1 MRWRR
6 NYDMVDQNQSHV
18 WTRVA
23 GLDQCAPGNLL
34 GVEADGLR
42 IVLANVDGT
51 IYALEDQ
58 CSHQDL
64 PLSDGYLEDDQVECI
79 YHGARFDACT
89 GTATALPGIKPVTT
103 FNVDI
108 RGGDIYVEIAG

>member
-6 NYDMVDQNQSHV
+6 NYDMVDQNQSRV

-23 GLDQCAPGNLL
+23 GLDQVAPGNLL
-34 GVEADGLR
+34 GVETDGLR

-79 YHGARFDACT
+79 YHGARLMP
-89 GTATALPGIKPVTT
+89 ALELLLHCLGS
-103 FNVDI
+103 NL
-108 RGGDIYVEIAG
+108 

>member
-1 MRWRR
+1 
-6 NYDMVDQNQSHV
+6 MVDQNQSHV

-42 IVLANVDGT
+42 IVLANV
-51 IYALEDQ
+51 EDQ

>member
-1 MRWRR
+1 
-6 NYDMVDQNQSHV
+6 MVDQKQSHV

-64 PLSDGYLEDDQVECI
+64 P
-79 YHGARFDACT
+79 
-89 GTATALPGIKPVTT
+89 
-103 FNVDI
+103 
-108 RGGDIYVEIAG
+108 

>member
-1 MRWRR
+1 MRLSK
-6 NYDMVDQNQSHV
+6 NYAMVEQKDPKD

-23 GLDQCAPGNLL
+23 TLDQCLPGNLF
-34 GVEADGLR
+34 GVQVGSLK

-79 YHGARFDACT
+79 YHGARFNICT
-89 GTATALPGIKPVTT
+89 GTATSLPAIKPVAT

-108 RGGDIYVEIAG
+108 RGGDIYVQSVE

>member
-1 MRWRR
+1 MA
-6 NYDMVDQNQSHV
+6 DQAQSFA
-18 WTRVA
+18 WTKVA
-23 GLDQCAPGNLL
+23 SLEQCSPGNLL
-34 GVEADGLR
+34 GVEAKGLK

-64 PLSDGYLEDDQVECI
+64 PLSDGYLEDGQVECI

-89 GTATALPGIKPVTT
+89 GSAMALPGIKPVNT

-108 RGGDIYVEIAG
+108 RDGDIYVQTIA